1 MVDWTR
7 LSKLITRL
15 VDKYSGIIRDKEL
28 HKDWDMGQALCRGTY
43 GNDWPNDEQYKKDNE
58 SNDEPVAAIA
68 TAEDWL
74 KNGLPKWAK
83 AI

>member
-7 LSKLITRL
+7 LGKLLTQL
-15 VDKYSGIIRDKEL
+15 VNKYGGVIRDKEL
-28 HKDWDMGQALCRGTY
+28 YRDWDIGQAVCRGTY
-43 GNDWPNDEQYKKDNE
+43 GKNWSNNEQYKKDND
-58 SNDEPVAAIA
+58 SDNEPSAAIA

-83 AI
+83 VV